1 MRQGTTG
8 EHALGH
14 SLADELHSSG
24 LRRLAC
30 RGLNNTN
37 QLGDD
42 DPGDGVSLS
51 WSDRLELQFHETE

>member
-1 MRQGTTG
+1 MGVRM
-8 EHALGH
+8 L
-14 SLADELHSSG
+14 LMVLG

-30 RGLNNTN
+30 WGLNNTN

-51 WSDRLELQFHETE
+51 